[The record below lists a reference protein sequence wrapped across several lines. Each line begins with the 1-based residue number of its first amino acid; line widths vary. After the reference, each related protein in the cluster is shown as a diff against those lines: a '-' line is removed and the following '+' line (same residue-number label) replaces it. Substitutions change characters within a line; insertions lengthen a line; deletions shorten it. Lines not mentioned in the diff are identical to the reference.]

1 MKKLFIQTFLVLTS
15 LFFFSCSGNDDNPE
29 EQLSVN
35 EIKMTVNGEELIFNK
50 VVTGKNTYHVYG
62 GDNPKLTGTIGDSTD
77 RIVTIILFKNDVGS
91 GSLAEIEYHE
101 KGVDYLYST
110 RVSHINCSEEA
121 KVTLVTSENDGTN
134 FAGNFSGKMEACS
147 RDPNFEML
155 GSIDITNGS
164 FKITAK

>member
-50 VVTGKNTYHVYG
+50 VVVGTYTYHAYG
-62 GDNPKLTGTIGDSTD
+62 ENIPKLTGTIDNSTD
-77 RIVTIILFKNDVGS
+77 KIITIILRKNDVGS

-101 KGVDYLYST
+101 KGVDYRYSPIIT
-110 RVSHINCSEEA
+110 HINCS
-121 KVTLVTSENDGTN
+121 KDGKITFVTSENDGAN
-134 FAGNFSGKMEACS
+134 FAGVFSGRIQSC
-147 RDPNFEML
+147 P
-155 GSIDITNGS
+155 IDTRVINYMNITNGS
-164 FKITAK
+164 FKVKAK